1 MFNKSFLKIFIMIP
15 IGVTTKKNTI
25 PITIGEIIF
34 PKNKPNFIQNRLNGV
49 RYFESKIP
57 KIKNMKAAI
66 IDQILIS
73 SYSNIGH
80 KPIIKK
86 NAKKTKPK
94 LRFELIQTFLFII
107 TI

>member
-25 PITIGEIIF
+25 PITIGEMIF

-73 SYSNIGH
+73 SYLNIGH

-94 LRFELIQTFLFII
+94 LRFELIQTLLSII

>member
-1 MFNKSFLKIFIMIP
+1 MIP

-57 KIKNMKAAI
+57 SEMVELMAS
-66 IDQILIS
+66 LE
-73 SYSNIGH
+73 
-80 KPIIKK
+80 
-86 NAKKTKPK
+86 K
-94 LRFELIQTFLFII
+94 L
-107 TI
+107 